1 MLVKLVPYKTS
12 TTFAINRIIA
22 NIKKTRIETIINSPS
37 VSFAD
42 SSIGCFAT
50 GYTEDASGVGRANS
64 RVNCFAISLAASPP
78 PYNTREKGNHQ
89 VSHFSHNIIK
99 NPLSLCRTALNS
111 APYNC

>member
-1 MLVKLVPYKTS
+1 MLVKPVPYKTS

-50 GYTEDASGVGRANS
+50 GYTEDASGVGRATGVDTVNS

-78 PYNTREKGNHQ
+78 PCNIREKVQ
-89 VSHFSHNIIK
+89 SSSHAFS
-99 NPLSLCRTALNS
+99 P
-111 APYNC
+111 